1 MQIKTLAEILAES
14 DTDSASSAVSKSKL
28 RNKSKSSKPTQTELF
43 NRRKSKKAQRFNQ
56 DSNSNTNTNTNTDI
70 YSDNRSDSYSNESAT
85 DHSNSDFYSDDYSEV
100 KTSKPIKSKSK
111 AKKGKKRF
119 HPAATF
125 VADFSGTPAY
135 VPPESQSIKQMLA
148 EVKRNVHQNQSYN
161 SLKELTGSDA
171 ENHQNSNSQSD
182 EITSNDSAANDYI
195 DNLTAKEIDNLP
207 SALKAYLRSPE
218 QKQAEIDAIKA
229 ESRLRWLAFYYLSR
243 REHGKAELKQKL
255 IDKEQDPLKIDELLT
270 EFEEKGYQSDYR
282 TTLMLIRENIRKGR
296 GRSRIMQEFYKKKI
310 AMPSN
315 LDELIDMANS
325 ESEEFS
331 EFVDDNEDSLVE
343 GIDWLKLAVEARTK
357 KYGNDIPLEQ
367 KDKAKQLRFLQ
378 YRGFKANICFQ
389 ALSYNLQ
396 NLDERF

>member
-56 DSNSNTNTNTNTDI
+56 DSNSNTNTNTDI

-111 AKKGKKRF
+111 ANKGKKRF

-125 VADFSGTPAY
+125 VADSSGTAAY
-135 VPPESQSIKQMLA
+135 VPPESQSIQQMLA
-148 EVKRNVHQNQSYN
+148 EVKRNVHQDQSYN
-161 SLKELTGSDA
+161 SLEKSTGSDA
-171 ENHQNSNSQSD
+171 EDHQNINSQSD

-218 QKQAEIDAIKA
+218 QKQAEIDTIKV

-296 GRSRIMQEFYKKKI
+296 GRGRIKQEFYKKKI

-357 KYGNDIPLEQ
+357 KYGDDIPLEQ

-378 YRGFKANICFQ
+378 YRGFKADICFQ

>member
-56 DSNSNTNTNTNTDI
+56 DSNSNTNTDTDI
-70 YSDNRSDSYSNESAT
+70 YSDNRSDSYSNELAT
-85 DHSNSDFYSDDYSEV
+85 DHSKSDFYSDDYSEV

-111 AKKGKKRF
+111 ANKGKKRF

-125 VADFSGTPAY
+125 VADSSGTAAY
-135 VPPESQSIKQMLA
+135 VPPESQSIQQMLA
-148 EVKRNVHQNQSYN
+148 EVKRNVHQDQSYN
-161 SLKELTGSDA
+161 SLEKSTGSDA
-171 ENHQNSNSQSD
+171 EDHQNINSQSD

-218 QKQAEIDAIKA
+218 QKQAEIDTIKV

-357 KYGNDIPLEQ
+357 KYGDDIPLEQ

-378 YRGFKANICFQ
+378 YRGFKADICFQ